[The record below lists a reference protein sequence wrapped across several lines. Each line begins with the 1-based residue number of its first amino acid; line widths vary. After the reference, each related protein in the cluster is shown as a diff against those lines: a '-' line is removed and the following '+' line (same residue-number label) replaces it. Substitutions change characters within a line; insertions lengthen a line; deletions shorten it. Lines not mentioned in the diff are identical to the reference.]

1 MYIYIYVYIYMY
13 IQSHTHFV
21 LYHQDRCLVPN
32 DTKHSSNDPDLRMF
46 FSGFEGWHM
55 ESYDNGCVLKKCPFQ
70 SLVSSWTKI
79 VPIDLIPSFSKI

>member
-1 MYIYIYVYIYMY
+1 MY

-46 FSGFEGWHM
+46 SPVG
-55 ESYDNGCVLKKCPFQ
+55 LKDGTWNLMIMGVSLKEYPFQ
-70 SLVSSWTKI
+70 SLVSSWTRI